1 MYEALLYV
9 ATFFSLMS
17 GGVLAV
23 VSTIDKLYD
32 LKEKAHKRPG
42 DHEMDYFNCFV
53 CIGRWYHMV
62 NRSQG

>member
-1 MYEALLYV
+1 MYEALLHV
-9 ATFFSLMS
+9 ATLFSLMSLMS

-42 DHEMDYFNCFV
+42 DHK
-53 CIGRWYHMV
+53 G
-62 NRSQG
+62 Q

>member
-1 MYEALLYV
+1 MINSQNLIYTNILDLTKMYEALLHV
-9 ATFFSLMS
+9 ATLFSLMS

-42 DHEMDYFNCFV
+42 DHK
-53 CIGRWYHMV
+53 G
-62 NRSQG
+62 Q

>member
-1 MYEALLYV
+1 MINSRNLIYTNILDL
-9 ATFFSLMS
+9 TLMS

-42 DHEMDYFNCFV
+42 DHK
-53 CIGRWYHMV
+53 G
-62 NRSQG
+62 Q

>member
-1 MYEALLYV
+1 MLAYTATTPRIKREVVKMYEALLHV
-9 ATFFSLMS
+9 ATLFSLMS

-42 DHEMDYFNCFV
+42 DHK
-53 CIGRWYHMV
+53 G
-62 NRSQG
+62 Q